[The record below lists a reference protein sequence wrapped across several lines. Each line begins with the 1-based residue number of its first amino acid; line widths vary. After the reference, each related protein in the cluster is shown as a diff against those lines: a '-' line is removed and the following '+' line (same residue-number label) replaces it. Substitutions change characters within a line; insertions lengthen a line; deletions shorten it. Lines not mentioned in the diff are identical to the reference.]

1 MGVRLMWSVARVF
14 CVWLA
19 LLATFIAGSV
29 AHGQVQTASAQLT
42 VAGDVE
48 KPLSLSLEELQHLPQ
63 TTVKVTNEHQ
73 GNKEEVYEGVPLST
87 LLKQAGVP
95 QGAELR
101 GPAMAKYVLA
111 EGSDGYRAIF
121 ALAELDS
128 SIQDSGVIV
137 AYTLNGS
144 PLDTKV
150 GPLRLVAPHDKRPGR
165 WVRMLQSIKVVTVSR

>member
-1 MGVRLMWSVARVF
+1 MGVRLMWSLARVF

-19 LLATFIAGSV
+19 LLATIMAGSV
-29 AHGQVQTASAQLT
+29 ARGQAQTASAQLT
-42 VAGDVE
+42 VTGDVE
-48 KPLSLSLEELQHLPQ
+48 KPLSLSLEDLQHLPR
-63 TTVKVTNEHQ
+63 TTAKVTNEHQ
-73 GNKEEVYEGVPLST
+73 GNKEEYEGVPLST
-87 LLKQAGVP
+87 LLKEAGVP

-101 GPAMAKYVLA
+101 GPAMAKYILA

-144 PLDTKV
+144 PLDAKV
-150 GPLRLVAPHDKRPGR
+150 GPLRLVAPHDKWPGR
-165 WVRMLQSIKVVTVSR
+165 WVRMLQSIKVVTASR